1 MRICSPLFAE
11 LSGIGVAG
19 HMHGVTA
26 LDKRGDVLRPCILWN
41 DTRAHAEA
49 AALGKQTG
57 IQDLSGNIVL
67 PGFTAPK
74 LEWIRK
80 NEPGVY
86 QQIAKVVL
94 PAAYLNFYLTGA
106 YVADMSDSAGTSWLD
121 VRKRGWSPELLAASH
136 MLVDQMPRLV
146 EGLQKAG
153 VLKDELRRNWGL
165 NNQVIV
171 AGGAGD
177 NAAAACGV
185 GALHEGQGFVS
196 LGTSG
201 VILTA
206 RDHCRPN
213 PEMAVHSFC
222 HAIPDYWYQMGV
234 MLAATDSLD
243 WLARVTDKTPAELTA
258 ALGTKL
264 TPPSAALFM
273 PYLSGERTPNNDAAI
288 RSSFTGISAQTSRND
303 LTKAV
308 LEGLAFGLKDSFEAL
323 VASGACVDSF
333 IAIGGGAHSDYWLK
347 LIATVLNLPLH
358 IPEQG
363 EFGAALGAARLGMVA
378 AIGKVP
384 SDVMTPP
391 KIKRVIQPEQALT
404 KDFEVT
410 SLR

>member
-1 MRICSPLFAE
+1 MSYLGVDLGTSGLRALLVDAEGRPVASVERSYAPPHDGWSEQGPRLWVDALESAVDEMRICSPLFAE

-19 HMHGVTA
+19 HMHGVTV

-165 NNQVIV
+165 KNQVIV

-206 RDHCRPN
+206 RDHCRPTRKW
-213 PEMAVHSFC
+213 PF
-222 HAIPDYWYQMGV
+222 
-234 MLAATDSLD
+234 
-243 WLARVTDKTPAELTA
+243 
-258 ALGTKL
+258 
-264 TPPSAALFM
+264 
-273 PYLSGERTPNNDAAI
+273 I
-288 RSSFTGISAQTSRND
+288 RSAMQSRIIGIRWGSCLRRQT
-303 LTKAV
+303 A
-308 LEGLAFGLKDSFEAL
+308 
-323 VASGACVDSF
+323 
-333 IAIGGGAHSDYWLK
+333 
-347 LIATVLNLPLH
+347 
-358 IPEQG
+358 
-363 EFGAALGAARLGMVA
+363 
-378 AIGKVP
+378 
-384 SDVMTPP
+384 
-391 KIKRVIQPEQALT
+391 
-404 KDFEVT
+404 
-410 SLR
+410 